1 MRQRVRQRGRVDR
14 EEEEIGVRGSLADQ
28 GSSQPL
34 PFSVCQGIL
43 GGGSRQ
49 PFSAPPPAP
58 GASISLCLESGAPSS
73 SLSCRQAW
81 PEEEGQRETGL
92 SLPAFFRTID
102 KHFLAIESKNSDD

>member
-49 PFSAPPPAP
+49 PFSAPPLPR
-58 GASISLCLESGAPSS
+58 G
-73 SLSCRQAW
+73 
-81 PEEEGQRETGL
+81 
-92 SLPAFFRTID
+92 PAFPF
-102 KHFLAIESKNSDD
+102 A